1 MGQEDGEEAIG
12 EAIEEAEGS
21 TPDGPQFGTTLVVFL
36 GGALGTWLR
45 WALGGVAAPVGGFHP
60 GTFLANMLACSGYAF
75 LASYLAERTD
85 LSKRRRD
92 YSSRALG
99 MGLCGGLSTMSTMVV
114 EVLEDM
120 MAGHVLGS
128 LIYLLG
134 SFILGLALAALMAR
148 TGQAVA
154 GHRSGHLSPGGSAGG
169 PPGKPSTGPSGG
181 SEAVIQGGEAR

>member
-1 MGQEDGEEAIG
+1 MDQKDGEESIG
-12 EAIEEAEGS
+12 EAMEEAEGS
-21 TPDGPQFGTTLVVFL
+21 TPDGPQFDMALVVFL
-36 GGALGTWLR
+36 GGALGTLLR
-45 WALGGVAAPVGGFHP
+45 WALGGVAVPVGGFHP

-120 MAGHVLGS
+120 MAGHVPGS
-128 LIYLLG
+128 LIYLLC
-134 SFILGLALAALMAR
+134 SFILGLALATLMAKFGR
-148 TGQAVA
+148 AAA
-154 GHRSGHLSPGGSAGG
+154 GHRSGSLPPGGS
-169 PPGKPSTGPSGG
+169 PSGTSG
-181 SEAVIQGGEAR
+181 ESSSGLSGGIQAATRGGET

>member
-21 TPDGPQFGTTLVVFL
+21 TPDGPQFGMALVVFL

-60 GTFLANMLACSGYAF
+60 GTFLANILACSGYAF

-85 LSKRRRD
+85 LSKRRSD

-120 MAGHVLGS
+120 MAGHVPGS
-128 LIYLLG
+128 LIYLLC
-134 SFILGLALAALMAR
+134 SFILGLALATLMAKFGR
-148 TGQAVA
+148 AAA
-154 GHRSGHLSPGGSAGG
+154 GHRSGSL
-169 PPGKPSTGPSGG
+169 PPGESPSVTSGESSSGHSGG
-181 SEAVIQGGEAR
+181 IQAATRGGET